1 MMRKFSVTQVS
12 SAAFSKEPE
21 RYLAEAAD
29 GRFVKITN
37 VGDSAVLMTR
47 SAPDAVAVRVAYDSE
62 AQVWY
67 VEESSLFGLN
77 AEAPTLEELREKLPT
92 VILDLLQE
100 TDKAS
105 AGHSVPIE
113 IIAPAQVHVPA

>member
-1 MMRKFSVTQVS
+1 MTQKLGVTQVS

-21 RYLAEAAD
+21 RYLGEAAG
-29 GRFVKITN
+29 GRFVKVTN
-37 VGDSAVLMTR
+37 VGDKAVLMTQ

-67 VEESSLFGLN
+67 VEGSSLFGLN
-77 AEAPTLEELREKLPT
+77 AEAPTLEALRAKLPA

-100 TDKAS
+100 AGETS
-105 AGHSVPIE
+105 AGQDVPVE
-113 IIAPAQVHVPA
+113 IIAPTLVHVPA